1 MPWFKK
7 NLRQWLNRFSLRA
20 CFLTLFFS
28 GYSKKAPGTIGSLV
42 ALLLGLPILIFS
54 ANTLFLAAILIGLIA
69 IAQID
74 KEEEESKIHDSSYIV
89 IDELVGMWLAMAI
102 SGLSLAGVI
111 LSFIF
116 FRIYDITKPSLIGKI
131 DKEVKGGL
139 GVVAD
144 DALAGVLAGLSVL
157 LAINILGFFNIKL

>member
-1 MPWFKK
+1 M
-7 NLRQWLNRFSLRA
+7 
-20 CFLTLFFS
+20 
-28 GYSKKAPGTIGSLV
+28 
-42 ALLLGLPILIFS
+42 LLGLPVLIFS
-54 ANTLFLAAILIGLIA
+54 ANTLFLGAVFIGLIA
-69 IAQID
+69 ITQID

-102 SGLSLAGVI
+102 SGLSLAGVV

-144 DALAGVLAGLSVL
+144 DALAGILAGLSAL
-157 LAINILGFFNIKL
+157 LVISVLGFFNIKL

>member
-1 MPWFKK
+1 MNKF
-7 NLRQWLNRFSLRA
+7 NLRA

-42 ALLLGLPILIFS
+42 ALLLGLPVLVFS
-54 ANTLFLAAILIGLIA
+54 ANTLFLGAIFIGLIA
-69 IAQID
+69 ITQID

-102 SGLSLAGVI
+102 SGLSLVGVI

-131 DKEVKGGL
+131 DKKVKGGL

-157 LAINILGFFNIKL
+157 LVINILGFFNIKL

>member
-1 MPWFKK
+1 MDK
-7 NLRQWLNRFSLRA
+7 FSLRT

-54 ANTLFLAAILIGLIA
+54 ANTLFLGAIFVGLIA

-74 KEEEESKIHDSSYIV
+74 KEEEETKRHDSSYIV

-102 SGLSLAGVI
+102 SGLSLAGVV

-144 DALAGVLAGLSVL
+144 DALAGVLAGLSAL
-157 LAINILGFFNIKL
+157 LVINVLGFFNIKL

>member
-1 MPWFKK
+1 MDK
-7 NLRQWLNRFSLRA
+7 FSLRA
-20 CFLTLFFS
+20 CFLTPFFS

-42 ALLLGLPILIFS
+42 ALLLGLPVLIFS
-54 ANTLFLAAILIGLIA
+54 ANTLFLAAVLIGLIA

-144 DALAGVLAGLSVL
+144 DALAGVLAGLSTL

>member
-1 MPWFKK
+1 MDK
-7 NLRQWLNRFSLRA
+7 FSLRA

-54 ANTLFLAAILIGLIA
+54 ANTLFLAAVLIGLIA

-102 SGLSLAGVI
+102 SRLSLAGVI

-144 DALAGVLAGLSVL
+144 DALAGVLAGLSAL
-157 LAINILGFFNIKL
+157 LVINILGFFNIKL

>member
-1 MPWFKK
+1 MNK
-7 NLRQWLNRFSLRA
+7 FSLRA

-42 ALLLGLPILIFS
+42 ALLLGLPVLIFS
-54 ANTLFLAAILIGLIA
+54 ANTLFLAAVLIGLIA

-116 FRIYDITKPSLIGKI
+116 FRIYDITKPSFIGKI

-157 LAINILGFFNIKL
+157 LVINILGFFNIKL

>member
-1 MPWFKK
+1 M
-7 NLRQWLNRFSLRA
+7 
-20 CFLTLFFS
+20 
-28 GYSKKAPGTIGSLV
+28 
-42 ALLLGLPILIFS
+42 LLGLPVLIFS
-54 ANTLFLAAILIGLIA
+54 ANTLFLAAVLIGLIA

-144 DALAGVLAGLSVL
+144 DALAGVLAGLSVS

>member
-1 MPWFKK
+1 M
-7 NLRQWLNRFSLRA
+7 
-20 CFLTLFFS
+20 
-28 GYSKKAPGTIGSLV
+28 
-42 ALLLGLPILIFS
+42 LLGLPVLIFS
-54 ANTLFLAAILIGLIA
+54 ANTLFLGAIFIGLIA

-102 SGLSLAGVI
+102 SGLSLAGVV

-144 DALAGVLAGLSVL
+144 DALAGVLAGLSAL

>member
-1 MPWFKK
+1 MDK
-7 NLRQWLNRFSLRA
+7 FSLRA

-42 ALLLGLPILIFS
+42 ALLLGLPVLIFS
-54 ANTLFLAAILIGLIA
+54 ANTLFLGAVFVGLIA

-74 KEEEESKIHDSSYIV
+74 KEEEETNIHDSSYIV

-102 SGLSLAGVI
+102 SGLSLAGVV

-144 DALAGVLAGLSVL
+144 DALAGVLAGLSAL
-157 LAINILGFFNIKL
+157 LVIHILGFFNIKL

>member
-1 MPWFKK
+1 MDK
-7 NLRQWLNRFSLRA
+7 FSLRA

-54 ANTLFLAAILIGLIA
+54 ANTLFLGAIFIGLIA
-69 IAQID
+69 ITQID
-74 KEEEESKIHDSSYIV
+74 KEEEETKIHDSSYIV

-102 SGLSLAGVI
+102 SGLSLAGVV

-131 DKEVKGGL
+131 DKKVKGGL

-144 DALAGVLAGLSVL
+144 DALAGVLAGLSAL
-157 LAINILGFFNIKL
+157 LVIHILGFFNIKF

>member
-1 MPWFKK
+1 MDKF
-7 NLRQWLNRFSLRA
+7 NLRA

-54 ANTLFLAAILIGLIA
+54 ANTLFLGAIFVGLIA
-69 IAQID
+69 ITQID
-74 KEEEESKIHDSSYIV
+74 KEEEESKVHDSSYIV

-102 SGLSLAGVI
+102 SGLSLAGVV

-116 FRIYDITKPSLIGKI
+116 FRIYDITKPSLIGRI

-157 LAINILGFFNIKL
+157 LVISVLGFFNIKF

>member
-1 MPWFKK
+1 MNK
-7 NLRQWLNRFSLRA
+7 FSLRA

-28 GYSKKAPGTIGSLV
+28 GYSKKAPGTIGSFV
-42 ALLLGLPILIFS
+42 ALLLGLPVLIFS

-116 FRIYDITKPSLIGKI
+116 FRIYDITKPSFIGKI

-144 DALAGVLAGLSVL
+144 DALAGVLAGLSAL

>member
-1 MPWFKK
+1 MNK
-7 NLRQWLNRFSLRA
+7 FSLRA

-42 ALLLGLPILIFS
+42 ALLLGLPVLIFS

-74 KEEEESKIHDSSYIV
+74 KEEAESKIHDSSYIV

-157 LAINILGFFNIKL
+157 LVINILGFFNIKL

>member
-1 MPWFKK
+1 M
-7 NLRQWLNRFSLRA
+7 
-20 CFLTLFFS
+20 
-28 GYSKKAPGTIGSLV
+28 
-42 ALLLGLPILIFS
+42 LLGLPVLAFS
-54 ANTLFLAAILIGLIA
+54 ANTLFLGAVFIGLIA
-69 IAQID
+69 ITQID
-74 KEEEESKIHDSSYIV
+74 KEEEESKRHDSSYIV

-157 LAINILGFFNIKL
+157 LVINILGFFNIKF

>member
-1 MPWFKK
+1 MNK
-7 NLRQWLNRFSLRA
+7 FSLRA

-42 ALLLGLPILIFS
+42 ALLLGLPVLIFS

-102 SGLSLAGVI
+102 SGLSLAGVV

-157 LAINILGFFNIKL
+157 LIINILGFFNIKL

>member
-1 MPWFKK
+1 M
-7 NLRQWLNRFSLRA
+7 
-20 CFLTLFFS
+20 
-28 GYSKKAPGTIGSLV
+28 
-42 ALLLGLPILIFS
+42 LLGLPVLIFS
-54 ANTLFLAAILIGLIA
+54 ANTLFLGAIFIGLIA

-102 SGLSLAGVI
+102 SGLSLVGVI

-144 DALAGVLAGLSVL
+144 DALAGVLAGLSAL
-157 LAINILGFFNIKL
+157 LVIHILGFFNIKL

>member
-1 MPWFKK
+1 M
-7 NLRQWLNRFSLRA
+7 
-20 CFLTLFFS
+20 
-28 GYSKKAPGTIGSLV
+28 
-42 ALLLGLPILIFS
+42 LLGLPILIFS
-54 ANTLFLAAILIGLIA
+54 ANTLFLGAIFVGLIA

-157 LAINILGFFNIKL
+157 LVINVLGFFNIKL

>member
-1 MPWFKK
+1 MDK
-7 NLRQWLNRFSLRA
+7 FSLRA

-42 ALLLGLPILIFS
+42 ALLLGLPVLIFS
-54 ANTLFLAAILIGLIA
+54 ANTLFLGAVFIGLIA

-74 KEEEESKIHDSSYIV
+74 KEEEETNIHDSSYIV

-102 SGLSLAGVI
+102 SGLSLAGVV

-116 FRIYDITKPSLIGKI
+116 FRIYDITKPSLIGRI

-144 DALAGVLAGLSVL
+144 DALAGVLAGLSAL
-157 LAINILGFFNIKL
+157 LVIHILGFFNIKF

>member
-1 MPWFKK
+1 MNK
-7 NLRQWLNRFSLRA
+7 FSLRA

-111 LSFIF
+111 LSFVF

-144 DALAGVLAGLSVL
+144 DALAGVLAGLSAL

>member
-1 MPWFKK
+1 MDK
-7 NLRQWLNRFSLRA
+7 FSLRA

-42 ALLLGLPILIFS
+42 ALLLGLPVLIFS
-54 ANTLFLAAILIGLIA
+54 ANTLFLGAIFIGLIA

-89 IDELVGMWLAMAI
+89 IDELVGMWLAMAV
-102 SGLSLAGVI
+102 SGLSLAGVV

-144 DALAGVLAGLSVL
+144 DALAGVLAGLSAL
-157 LAINILGFFNIKL
+157 LVIHILGFFNIKL

>member
-1 MPWFKK
+1 MDK
-7 NLRQWLNRFSLRA
+7 FSLRA

-42 ALLLGLPILIFS
+42 ALLLGLPVLIFS
-54 ANTLFLAAILIGLIA
+54 ANTLFLGAIFIGLIA
-69 IAQID
+69 ITQID
-74 KEEEESKIHDSSYIV
+74 KEEEETKRHDSSYIV

-102 SGLSLAGVI
+102 SGLSLAGVV

-131 DKEVKGGL
+131 DKEIKGGL

-144 DALAGVLAGLSVL
+144 DALAGVLAGLSAL
-157 LAINILGFFNIKL
+157 LVIHILGFFNIKL

>member
-1 MPWFKK
+1 M
-7 NLRQWLNRFSLRA
+7 
-20 CFLTLFFS
+20 
-28 GYSKKAPGTIGSLV
+28 
-42 ALLLGLPILIFS
+42 LLGLPVLIFS
-54 ANTLFLAAILIGLIA
+54 ANTLFLGAIFVGLIA

-102 SGLSLAGVI
+102 SGLSLAGVV

-116 FRIYDITKPSLIGKI
+116 FRIYDITKPSLIGRI

-144 DALAGVLAGLSVL
+144 DALAGVLAGLSAL
-157 LAINILGFFNIKL
+157 LIIHILGIFNIKL

>member
-1 MPWFKK
+1 MDK
-7 NLRQWLNRFSLRA
+7 FSLRA

-54 ANTLFLAAILIGLIA
+54 ANTLFLGAVFIGLIA
-69 IAQID
+69 ITQID
-74 KEEEESKIHDSSYIV
+74 KEEEETKRHDSSYIV

-102 SGLSLAGVI
+102 SGLSLAGVV

-144 DALAGVLAGLSVL
+144 DALAGILAGLSAL
-157 LAINILGFFNIKL
+157 LVIHILGFFNIKF

>member
-1 MPWFKK
+1 MDK
-7 NLRQWLNRFSLRA
+7 FSLRA

-54 ANTLFLAAILIGLIA
+54 ANTLFLGAIFVGLVA
-69 IAQID
+69 ITQID
-74 KEEEESKIHDSSYIV
+74 KEEEETKRHDSSYIV

-157 LAINILGFFNIKL
+157 LVISILGFFNIKF

>member
-1 MPWFKK
+1 MDK
-7 NLRQWLNRFSLRA
+7 FSLRA

-54 ANTLFLAAILIGLIA
+54 ANTLFLGAIFIGLIA
-69 IAQID
+69 ITQID

-102 SGLSLAGVI
+102 SGLSLAGVV

-116 FRIYDITKPSLIGKI
+116 FRIYDITKPSLIGRI

-144 DALAGVLAGLSVL
+144 DALAGVLAGLSAL
-157 LAINILGFFNIKL
+157 LVIHILGFFNIKL

>member
-1 MPWFKK
+1 MNK
-7 NLRQWLNRFSLRA
+7 FSLRA

-54 ANTLFLAAILIGLIA
+54 ANTLFLAAVLIGLIA

-116 FRIYDITKPSLIGKI
+116 FRIYDITKLSLIGKI

-157 LAINILGFFNIKL
+157 LVIHILGFFNIKL

>member
-1 MPWFKK
+1 M
-7 NLRQWLNRFSLRA
+7 
-20 CFLTLFFS
+20 
-28 GYSKKAPGTIGSLV
+28 
-42 ALLLGLPILIFS
+42 LLGLPVLIFS
-54 ANTLFLAAILIGLIA
+54 ANTLFLGAIFIGLIA

-102 SGLSLAGVI
+102 SGLSLAGVV

-116 FRIYDITKPSLIGKI
+116 FRFYDITKPSLIGKI

-157 LAINILGFFNIKL
+157 LVINILGFFNIKL

>member
-1 MPWFKK
+1 MDK
-7 NLRQWLNRFSLRA
+7 FSLRT

-42 ALLLGLPILIFS
+42 ALLLGLPVLIFS
-54 ANTLFLAAILIGLIA
+54 ANTLFLGAIFIGLIA

-74 KEEEESKIHDSSYIV
+74 KEEEETKRHDSSYIV
-89 IDELVGMWLAMAI
+89 IDELVGMWLAMAV
-102 SGLSLAGVI
+102 SGLSLAGVV

-144 DALAGVLAGLSVL
+144 DALAGVLAGLSAL
-157 LAINILGFFNIKL
+157 LVIHILGFFNIKL

>member
-1 MPWFKK
+1 MDK
-7 NLRQWLNRFSLRA
+7 FSLRA

-28 GYSKKAPGTIGSLV
+28 GYSKKAPGTVGSLV

-54 ANTLFLAAILIGLIA
+54 ANTLFLAAVLIGLIA

-102 SGLSLAGVI
+102 SGLSLAGVV

-144 DALAGVLAGLSVL
+144 DALAGVLAGLSAL
-157 LAINILGFFNIKL
+157 LVINILGFFNIKL

>member
-1 MPWFKK
+1 MDKF
-7 NLRQWLNRFSLRA
+7 NLRA

-54 ANTLFLAAILIGLIA
+54 ANTLFLGAVFIGLIA

-74 KEEEESKIHDSSYIV
+74 KEEEETKRHDSSYIV

-102 SGLSLAGVI
+102 SGLSLAGVV

-144 DALAGVLAGLSVL
+144 DALAGVLAGLSAL
-157 LAINILGFFNIKL
+157 LIIHILGIFNIKF

>member
-1 MPWFKK
+1 MDKF
-7 NLRQWLNRFSLRA
+7 NLRA

-54 ANTLFLAAILIGLIA
+54 ANTLFLGAIFVGLIA
-69 IAQID
+69 ITQID
-74 KEEEESKIHDSSYIV
+74 KEEEESKVHDSSYIV
-89 IDELVGMWLAMAI
+89 IDELVGMWIAMAI

-116 FRIYDITKPSLIGKI
+116 FRIYDITKPSLIGTI

-157 LAINILGFFNIKL
+157 LVISVLGFFNIKF

>member
-1 MPWFKK
+1 MDK
-7 NLRQWLNRFSLRA
+7 FSLRA

-42 ALLLGLPILIFS
+42 ALLLGLPVLIFS
-54 ANTLFLAAILIGLIA
+54 ANTLFLGAVFVGLIA

-74 KEEEESKIHDSSYIV
+74 KEEEETNRHDSSYIV

-102 SGLSLAGVI
+102 SGLSLVGVV

-157 LAINILGFFNIKL
+157 LVINVLGFFNIKF

>member
-1 MPWFKK
+1 MDK
-7 NLRQWLNRFSLRA
+7 FSLRA

-42 ALLLGLPILIFS
+42 ALLLGLPVLVFS
-54 ANTLFLAAILIGLIA
+54 ANTLFLGAIFVGLVA
-69 IAQID
+69 ITQID
-74 KEEEESKIHDSSYIV
+74 KEEEETKIHDSSYIV

-144 DALAGVLAGLSVL
+144 DALAGVLAGLSAL
-157 LAINILGFFNIKL
+157 LVIHILGFFNIKF

>member
-1 MPWFKK
+1 MDK
-7 NLRQWLNRFSLRA
+7 FSLRA

-42 ALLLGLPILIFS
+42 ALLLGLPVLMFS
-54 ANTLFLAAILIGLIA
+54 ANTLFLGAIFIGLIA
-69 IAQID
+69 ITQID

-102 SGLSLAGVI
+102 SGLSLAGVV

-144 DALAGVLAGLSVL
+144 DALAGVLAGLSAL
-157 LAINILGFFNIKL
+157 LVIHILGFFNIKL

>member
-1 MPWFKK
+1 MDKF
-7 NLRQWLNRFSLRA
+7 NLRA

-54 ANTLFLAAILIGLIA
+54 ANTLFLAAIFIGLIA

-102 SGLSLAGVI
+102 SGLSLAGVV

-157 LAINILGFFNIKL
+157 LVINILGFFNIKL

>member
-1 MPWFKK
+1 MDK
-7 NLRQWLNRFSLRA
+7 FSLRA

-54 ANTLFLAAILIGLIA
+54 ANTLFLGAVFIGLIA
-69 IAQID
+69 ITQID
-74 KEEEESKIHDSSYIV
+74 KEEEESKRHDSSYIV

-157 LAINILGFFNIKL
+157 LVIHILGFFNIKL

>member
-1 MPWFKK
+1 M
-7 NLRQWLNRFSLRA
+7 
-20 CFLTLFFS
+20 
-28 GYSKKAPGTIGSLV
+28 
-42 ALLLGLPILIFS
+42 LLGLPILIFS
-54 ANTLFLAAILIGLIA
+54 ANTLFLGAIFVGLIA
-69 IAQID
+69 ITQID
-74 KEEEESKIHDSSYIV
+74 KEEEETKIHDSSYIV
-89 IDELVGMWLAMAI
+89 IDELVGMWIAMAI

-116 FRIYDITKPSLIGKI
+116 FRIYDITKPSLIGTI

-157 LAINILGFFNIKL
+157 LVISVLGFFNIKF

>member
-1 MPWFKK
+1 M
-7 NLRQWLNRFSLRA
+7 
-20 CFLTLFFS
+20 
-28 GYSKKAPGTIGSLV
+28 
-42 ALLLGLPILIFS
+42 LLGLPILIFS
-54 ANTLFLAAILIGLIA
+54 ANTLFLGAIFVGLIA

-102 SGLSLAGVI
+102 SGLSLAGVV

-144 DALAGVLAGLSVL
+144 DALAGVLAGLSAL
-157 LAINILGFFNIKL
+157 LVISVLGFFNIKL